1 VTCPVCGRAGEVPAT
16 IPAGFELC
24 FGCGRPALEPDLLP
38 PERRRRA
45 VSQHTLDLE
54 ARAAAA
60 RELVHGRGLSLR
72 QAAAEMGLGHA
83 STVMRLLR
91 RPAPPS

>member
-1 VTCPVCGRAGEVPAT
+1 MTCPVCGRAGEAPAT

-24 FGCGRPALEPDLLP
+24 FGCGRPALEPVLLP

-45 VSQHTLDLE
+45 VSQHALGLE
-54 ARAAAA
+54 ERAAAA

-72 QAAAEMGLGHA
+72 QAAAEMGLAHA